1 MPLHLKMLTPERV
14 VYDADV
20 QEITVPTVLGEIG
33 ILPNHLPLVSLLK
46 PGEMRVKKDGV
57 EISLVLAG
65 GFIEV
70 KTENRVHLLADA
82 AERVEEIDLERA
94 EAARTRAEEYIREKK
109 FQSDVEYTAL
119 QAQLERALARVRIA
133 KKYRRS

>member
-1 MPLHLKMLTPERV
+1 MPIHLKMLTPERT
-14 VYDADV
+14 VYDAEV
-20 QEITVPTVLGEIG
+20 LEITVPTTMGEIG
-33 ILPNHLPLVSLLK
+33 ILPNHLPLVSVLK
-46 PGEMRVKKDGV
+46 PGEMRVKKDGE
-57 EISLVLAG
+57 EISLALAG

-70 KTENRVHLLADA
+70 KTGNQVQLLADA

-94 EAARTRAEEYIREKK
+94 EQARARAEEYIREKK

-119 QAQLERALARVRIA
+119 QAQLERALARIRIA

>member
-1 MPLHLKMLTPERV
+1 MVTPERTI
-14 VYDADV
+14 YDADV
-20 QEITVPTVLGEIG
+20 LEITVPTAMGEIG
-33 ILPNHLPLVSLLK
+33 ILPNHLPLISLLQ

-70 KTENRVHLLADA
+70 KTGNQVQILADA
-82 AERVEEIDLERA
+82 AERVEEIDIERA
-94 EAARTRAEEYIREKK
+94 EAARARAEEYIREKK

-119 QAQLERALARVRIA
+119 QAQLERALVRIRIA
-133 KKYRRS
+133 KKHRRS